1 MARDAAE
8 TYDPRT
14 FRALTYHTEV
24 AGFADGSDT
33 PRAFLERCLEAIDAR
48 EDEVQAFAFLN
59 ADGARGAADAS
70 SERWKDGNP
79 LSPIDGMPIGIKDL
93 LETRDMPTQMNCKA
107 LEGNFPKRDNAAVTA
122 LREAGAI
129 PFGKLVTAELGG
141 NHPGP
146 TTNPFD
152 PTRTPGGSSSG
163 SAAAVAAYMM
173 PAAIGSQV
181 GGSIIRPA
189 GFCGNFALKP
199 TQGAI
204 NRGERNATSMSTHGP
219 HAGSVEDMWQV
230 AYEIAKRAGGDRGC
244 RALAGP
250 AKPPGPIKPER
261 LIALETEGWDRVDDA
276 TKTAFDAVLQNFAS
290 QGITL
295 LRRSDDPLI
304 EALEQSV
311 SEASRIAPTLTA
323 WENRWALR
331 NIVNEK
337 GGGLSKRAMAS
348 LERSETMTPRDY
360 EALLLKRDQV
370 QAAHNAVA
378 GLADAMITLSCP
390 GPAPQWSGDSPEECT
405 SDRPTGDAVF
415 NYPTSLMFAPV
426 VSVPMIG
433 VSGLPVGVQMIGQQ
447 HEDAR
452 MTALARWMWE
462 NVEPATV

>member
-1 MARDAAE
+1 MARDAAD

-14 FRALTYHTEV
+14 FRALTYHSALTD
-24 AGFADGSDT
+24 FAEGKDS
-33 PRAFLERCLEAIDAR
+33 PRAYLERCLEAIDAR
-48 EDEVQAFAFLN
+48 EPEVRAFAFLN

-70 SERWKDGNP
+70 TERWQEGKP
-79 LSPIDGMPIGIKDL
+79 LSPIDGMPVGIKDL

-107 LEGNFPKRDNAAVTA
+107 LEGSFPRRDNAAVSA

-129 PFGKLVTAELGG
+129 PFGKTVTAELGG
-141 NHPGP
+141 SHPGP

-152 PTRTPGGSSSG
+152 PSRTPGGSSSG
-163 SAAAVAAYMM
+163 SAAAVAAHMM
-173 PAAIGSQV
+173 PVAIGSQV

-199 TQGAI
+199 TQGSI

-219 HAGSVEDMWQV
+219 HAGSIEDMWQV
-230 AYEIAKRAGGDRGC
+230 AIEIAKRAGGDRGS

-250 AKPPGPIKPER
+250 DTPPLAAKPER
-261 LIALETEGWDRVDDA
+261 LIVLETEGWGRVDDA
-276 TKTAFDAVLQNFAS
+276 TKSAFAAVCENLAS
-290 QGITL
+290 HGVTL
-295 LRRSDDPLI
+295 LRRADDPLI
-304 EALEQSV
+304 EALENAA
-311 SEASRIAPTLTA
+311 SEGSRIAPTITA

-337 GGGLSKRAMAS
+337 GGGLSARAMAS
-348 LERSETMTPRDY
+348 LEKSETMTPRDY
-360 EALLLKRDQV
+360 EALLLERAQA
-370 QAAHNAVA
+370 QAAHTALA

-390 GPAPQWSGDSPEECT
+390 GPAPQWTGNSPEECT

-415 NYPTSLMFAPV
+415 NYPSSMLFAPV
-426 VSVPMIG
+426 VSVPMLG
-433 VSGLPVGVQMIGQQ
+433 VSGLPVGVQIIGQQ
-447 HEDAR
+447 HQDAR